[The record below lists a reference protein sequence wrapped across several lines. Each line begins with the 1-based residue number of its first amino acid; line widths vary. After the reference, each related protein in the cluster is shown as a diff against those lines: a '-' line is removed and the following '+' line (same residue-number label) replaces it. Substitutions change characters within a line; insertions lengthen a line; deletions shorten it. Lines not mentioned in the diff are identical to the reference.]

1 MPSRITLNANGGPE
15 VLRLEQVQA
24 QQPGPGEVW
33 LEQAAIGVNPLDLG
47 QRSGAVPIPLPSGLG
62 LEGAGVVAALGPGV
76 SGLAPGD
83 RVAYATGPLGA
94 YASARLY
101 PAERLLKLPDTLA
114 FEDAAALL
122 FKGITAHYLLH
133 ATYPVGPG
141 TRILLYGA
149 AGAVGQL
156 MAAWARHL
164 GAWVI
169 GVVSKAESVERARAA
184 GCDEVLVFDAAS
196 LAAQVAE
203 LTAGRKVD
211 VVYDPIGRAT
221 FEASLDSLR
230 PRGLL
235 VSFGATSGVPPAV
248 EVATLN
254 AKGSLFLTRPS
265 LAAHTANPEEYRL
278 RAQAVLRAHADGV
291 IQPRVWRR
299 YPLAEAAVAHTDL
312 LEGRSQGALVL
323 LPDPPARGAC
333 MQPFDSR
340 QADEVATLLALAE
353 HGSFA
358 AAGRALQRHP
368 SVLSKRLGALERRL
382 GIRLVERT
390 TRQLRFTDEGE
401 RLASRFRQAVD
412 LLDEAEHE
420 ASLGAAQLRGR
431 LRIALPSAM
440 GRLWLG
446 PLLAEFALA
455 HPQVVLETDYSERF
469 VDIIAEGFDL
479 AIRVGELADSRLVA
493 RRLCAHRRILGA
505 APDYLERHG
514 VPRIPADLAAHNCLG
529 FSGLHSYP
537 EWKLTRQDEQQPV
550 RVRGSMV
557 SNDNEALLCAARQ
570 GLGIFA
576 AGEWLMSRDLEA
588 GRLVRVLPEWQLDAD
603 AGVYLVRPSARYAT
617 AAASAFRQWVEARFA
632 AGPPWQRQRD

>member
-1 MPSRITLNANGGPE
+1 M
-15 VLRLEQVQA
+15 
-24 QQPGPGEVW
+24 
-33 LEQAAIGVNPLDLG
+33 
-47 QRSGAVPIPLPSGLG
+47 
-62 LEGAGVVAALGPGV
+62 
-76 SGLAPGD
+76 
-83 RVAYATGPLGA
+83 
-94 YASARLY
+94 
-101 PAERLLKLPDTLA
+101 LKLPDTLA

-203 LTAGRKVD
+203 LTAGSKVD

-221 FEASLDSLR
+221 FEASLNSLR

-323 LPDPPARGAC
+323 LP
-333 MQPFDSR
+333 
-340 QADEVATLLALAE
+340 
-353 HGSFA
+353 
-358 AAGRALQRHP
+358 
-368 SVLSKRLGALERRL
+368 
-382 GIRLVERT
+382 
-390 TRQLRFTDEGE
+390 
-401 RLASRFRQAVD
+401 
-412 LLDEAEHE
+412 
-420 ASLGAAQLRGR
+420 
-431 LRIALPSAM
+431 
-440 GRLWLG
+440 
-446 PLLAEFALA
+446 
-455 HPQVVLETDYSERF
+455 
-469 VDIIAEGFDL
+469 
-479 AIRVGELADSRLVA
+479 
-493 RRLCAHRRILGA
+493 
-505 APDYLERHG
+505 
-514 VPRIPADLAAHNCLG
+514 
-529 FSGLHSYP
+529 
-537 EWKLTRQDEQQPV
+537 
-550 RVRGSMV
+550 
-557 SNDNEALLCAARQ
+557 
-570 GLGIFA
+570 
-576 AGEWLMSRDLEA
+576 
-588 GRLVRVLPEWQLDAD
+588 
-603 AGVYLVRPSARYAT
+603 
-617 AAASAFRQWVEARFA
+617 
-632 AGPPWQRQRD
+632 